1 LFSSSG
7 NSGHSESEGVEKIIT
22 SSSKA
27 TKTKITPSEILQRR
41 FKRSFR
47 GYNPDQVEEFLNEI
61 AENYKGLL
69 EENKVLSEEIK
80 RLKKK
85 VEGYD
90 AQRRELEG
98 ALISIQKSSQLIEKN
113 AQERA
118 KLIIKE
124 AELTARKVVE
134 ESEKKLSKLR
144 EETMRLKHQ
153 KVLLLTK
160 LKSIIKT
167 HAELLNFY
175 EKDHDEDSLEKVKEK
190 SPSKRRKTPLPHR
203 SLTSTPERGIVLDHE

>member
-1 LFSSSG
+1 
-7 NSGHSESEGVEKIIT
+7 
-22 SSSKA
+22 
-27 TKTKITPSEILQRR
+27 
-41 FKRSFR
+41 
-47 GYNPDQVEEFLNEI
+47 
-61 AENYKGLL
+61 
-69 EENKVLSEEIK
+69 
-80 RLKKK
+80 
-85 VEGYD
+85 
-90 AQRRELEG
+90 
-98 ALISIQKSSQLIEKN
+98 
-113 AQERA
+113 
-118 KLIIKE
+118 KE

-175 EKDHDEDSLEKVKEK
+175 EKEHDEDSLEKVKEK